1 MPLFFCFL
9 CVRVPQEK
17 ANSSDSSGPIFNA
30 DITRQWH
37 GYVTSKLSSNR
48 GRIWMDISS
57 RVRPLLGTIA
67 EHAQGMTFEAIAAVL
82 NIVNGLV
89 RVGEEF
95 AGHVSSD
102 LLEVLRNSIQQ
113 FFVGFH
119 KKHMERLRFFLDNE
133 TWDLCPVSANFT
145 LLDLHEF
152 RHFFK
157 TFHRRVSNN
166 NCADETDEMS
176 SGLTMG
182 DGYLMKA
189 YKLKIEILVYVAG

>member
-1 MPLFFCFL
+1 M
-9 CVRVPQEK
+9 
-17 ANSSDSSGPIFNA
+17 FNA

-119 KKHMERLRFFLDNE
+119 RLVRVGEEFAGHVSSDLLEVLRNSIQQFF
-133 TWDLCPVSANFT
+133 VG
-145 LLDLHEF
+145 
-152 RHFFK
+152 
-157 TFHRRVSNN
+157 FH
-166 NCADETDEMS
+166 S
-176 SGLTMG
+176 SIFSVPF
-182 DGYLMKA
+182 DVIPKF
-189 YKLKIEILVYVAG
+189 